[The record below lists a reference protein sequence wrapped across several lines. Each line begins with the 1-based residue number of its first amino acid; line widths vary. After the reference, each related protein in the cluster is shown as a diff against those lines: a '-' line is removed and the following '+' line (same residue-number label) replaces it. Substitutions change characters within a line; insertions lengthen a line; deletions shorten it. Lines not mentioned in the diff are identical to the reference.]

1 MLVYVKISYLYI
13 KAKII
18 YHNKEIYTR
27 NIYKKYIQEI
37 YTRNIYTEI
46 YTQKYITYI
55 TTMADKTSSKKAGAG
70 AVAGSSIKKAG
81 AGAGPVTAG
90 DSMQITETESLTTE
104 YHDDYRNL
112 LANYDPIKNKSA
124 PEMTKYELALVI
136 GKRATQIAN
145 GAIPLIDVPARMY
158 KVDDIA
164 EEELRQ
170 KKTPFIIRRDL
181 GNNKYEYWK
190 VKDMKIP

>member
-1 MLVYVKISYLYI
+1 LCILDELSYLYI

-18 YHNKEIYTR
+18 Y
-27 NIYKKYIQEI
+27 YI
-37 YTRNIYTEI
+37 
-46 YTQKYITYI
+46 KGPL
-55 TTMADKTSSKKAGAG
+55 TMADKTTSKKA
-70 AVAGSSIKKAG
+70 SSGTKKAG
-81 AGAGPVTAG
+81 SGYVT
-90 DSMQITETESLTTE
+90 DSAPITEAEELTTE

-112 LANYDPIKNKSA
+112 LANYDPMKNKSA
-124 PEMTKYELALVI
+124 PEMTKYEMALVI

-158 KVDDIA
+158 KVDEIA

-181 GNNKYEYWK
+181 GNSKYEYWK
-190 VKDMKIP
+190 VKDMKLP